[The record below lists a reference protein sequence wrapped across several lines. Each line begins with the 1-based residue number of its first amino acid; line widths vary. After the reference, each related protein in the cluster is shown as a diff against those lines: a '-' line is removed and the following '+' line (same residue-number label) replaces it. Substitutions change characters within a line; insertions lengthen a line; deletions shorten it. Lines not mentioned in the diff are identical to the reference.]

1 MTSARSPRRAAA
13 VLSVALG
20 AAFALGCS
28 DSGSAAEPAAD
39 ASANADTSVPG
50 TSDAGAP
57 ATDAAVDVDAAPADA
72 GTTTTDAAAATDAA
86 VGDAGAP
93 VTDAGARC
101 TAEATDDGTAEAAT
115 LAARNISCT
124 FRSNAMGWDTA
135 ATYCA
140 GLGSNWRLAPKAVA
154 LKVASNP
161 EVCRIAVPAQWLSW
175 TSTCAG
181 GNLAWV
187 VNGDGNSNRSSTTGG
202 TIGVGALCIRNP

>member
-1 MTSARSPRRAAA
+1 MTNARQPRHFAAL
-13 VLSVALG
+13 LSVALC
-20 AAFALGCS
+20 AAFELGCS
-28 DSGSAAEPAAD
+28 DSGPAAAPAAD
-39 ASANADTSVPG
+39 ASTNADTSVPG
-50 TSDAGAP
+50 SSDAGTL
-57 ATDAAVDVDAAPADA
+57 ATDAAVALDASPAEA
-72 GTTTTDAAAATDAA
+72 GATATDAAAATDAA

-135 ATYCA
+135 TGYCA
-140 GLGSNWRLAPKAVA
+140 SLGSNWRLAPKAVA

-187 VNGDGNSNRSSTTGG
+187 VDGSGSSTRSSTTGG
-202 TIGVGALCIRNP
+202 TVGVGALCIRNP